1 MHILY
6 YNLVFS
12 LSLPSFLP
20 PSLPPSLS
28 PSLSLSLSLSLP
40 LFSLQVVDHIT
51 LLVEDWFTGV
61 RPRFLVV
68 PCPHCSHAV
77 PGPAPGSERI
87 PFLRSF
93 SINPQLRPPNDI
105 VDSSVC
111 DNVDLLSLSL
121 SFTHSLSFYSPIHI
135 LLLHKLI
142 LLLPLPLK
150 PLLLSSVVGGAGG
163 VVKRRQMTRLLPLTW
178 CFMHFNTKSV

>member
-28 PSLSLSLSLSLP
+28 LSLTPSLP
-40 LFSLQVVDHIT
+40 LQVVDHIT

-121 SFTHSLSFYSPIHI
+121 SLTLSLFVVLSIFCSYTSSYYFYHC
-135 LLLHKLI
+135 
-142 LLLPLPLK
+142 
-150 PLLLSSVVGGAGG
+150 LSSPSSSAA
-163 VVKRRQMTRLLPLTW
+163 
-178 CFMHFNTKSV
+178 

>member
-1 MHILY
+1 M
-6 YNLVFS
+6 
-12 LSLPSFLP
+12 
-20 PSLPPSLS
+20 
-28 PSLSLSLSLSLP
+28 
-40 LFSLQVVDHIT
+40 
-51 LLVEDWFTGV
+51 

-93 SINPQLRPPNDI
+93 SINPQLRPLNDI

-121 SFTHSLSFYSPIHI
+121 SFTHSLSLCSPIHI

-163 VVKRRQMTRLLPLTW
+163 VVKRRQMTLLLPLTW

>member
-12 LSLPSFLP
+12 LSLSLSPFLPPSLSLSLPSFLP
-20 PSLPPSLS
+20 PSLS
-28 PSLSLSLSLSLP
+28 
-40 LFSLQVVDHIT
+40 FSLQVVDHIT

-93 SINPQLRPPNDI
+93 SINPQLRPLNDI

-121 SFTHSLSFYSPIHI
+121 SLTLFLFVVLSIFCSYTSSYYFYHC
-135 LLLHKLI
+135 
-142 LLLPLPLK
+142 
-150 PLLLSSVVGGAGG
+150 LSSPSSSAA
-163 VVKRRQMTRLLPLTW
+163 
-178 CFMHFNTKSV
+178 

>member
-1 MHILY
+1 M
-6 YNLVFS
+6 
-12 LSLPSFLP
+12 
-20 PSLPPSLS
+20 
-28 PSLSLSLSLSLP
+28 
-40 LFSLQVVDHIT
+40 
-51 LLVEDWFTGV
+51 

-77 PGPAPGSERI
+77 PGPAPGNERI

-111 DNVDLLSLSL
+111 DNVGFALSLSLSL
-121 SFTHSLSFYSPIHI
+121 SFTHSLSLCSPIHI

-163 VVKRRQMTRLLPLTW
+163 VVKRRQMTRLLLPLTW
-178 CFMHFNTKSV
+178 CFMHFNTKSVW